1 MSIAIHSATAAPM
14 YESIVTR
21 SLPHRVDVL
30 HHQEDEAADRYPF
43 SVFPRELG
51 WSPCALPREASSP
64 LRARVCVRYASSSFP
79 SATAR

>member
-30 HHQEDEAADRYPF
+30 HHQGDEGADRSHDLRF
-43 SVFPRELG
+43 ELSVLAVHASTRGHLSARE
-51 WSPCALPREASSP
+51 
-64 LRARVCVRYASSSFP
+64 RAPAGRYASSSFP